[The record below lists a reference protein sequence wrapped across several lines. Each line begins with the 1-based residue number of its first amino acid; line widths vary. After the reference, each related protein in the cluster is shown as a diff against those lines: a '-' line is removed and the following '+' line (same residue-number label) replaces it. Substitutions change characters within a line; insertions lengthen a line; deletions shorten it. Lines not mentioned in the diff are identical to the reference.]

1 MVVCSHR
8 ESGNIAIV
16 FFRTKRTIKF
26 ITKVGSKRK
35 VATDRTVDFDI
46 HWKLLDNDASEV
58 AARWLASPIR
68 VSVEAKKELDMVI
81 GMKGNKIVTK
91 AEDAGLVPAGQEVIG
106 SAADLVK
113 RGIKKLSAL
122 FNKLNKEKD
131 PAFVAVPEYAT
142 VEEASAAVWA
152 FMETYELPVKE
163 VKAPKVKG
171 EPQLRSISGAI
182 GKRSVITLLVE
193 TTPEGGVAKNP
204 KREGTKGAEAF
215 SHYKNGQTVEEFVAA
230 GGSLADVRWDAAHK
244 FISLEMVADEPK
256 PAKVKETPAATTE
269 EAAPA
274 A

>member
-8 ESGNIAIV
+8 DSGNIAIV

-58 AARWLASPIR
+58 AIRWLASPIR
-68 VSVEAKKELDMVI
+68 VSVEAKKELEMVI

-91 AEDAGLVPAGQEVIG
+91 AEDAGLVPAGQEVISG
-106 SAADLVK
+106 AADLVK
-113 RGIKKLSAL
+113 RGVKKLSAL

-131 PAFVAVPEYAT
+131 PAFVAVPDFAT

-152 FMETYELPVKE
+152 FMETYEVPVKA
-163 VKAPKVKG
+163 VKEPKVKG
-171 EPQLRSISGAI
+171 EKQLRSISGAI
-182 GKRSVITLLVE
+182 GKRSIITLLVD
-193 TTPEGGVAKNP
+193 KNP
-204 KREGTKGAEAF
+204 KREGTKGAQAF
-215 SHYKNGQTVEEFVAA
+215 SHYVAGQTVEAFVAA

-244 FISLEMVADEPK
+244 FISLELVADEPK
-256 PAKVKETPAATTE
+256 PAKEAAAAPKTEEASAVTTEETPAA
-269 EAAPA
+269 
-274 A
+274 